1 MTELSI
7 MLISGTLG
15 EGATVTVTAHP
26 NQQQL
31 DYKVSGVTA
40 VAQGNGKR
48 RATETSQI
56 IGGLDMADLE
66 DDGYEVMEA

>member
-7 MLISGTLG
+7 MLISGSLG

-31 DYKVSGVTA
+31 DYRVSGMS
-40 VAQGNGKR
+40 QGNGKR
-48 RATETSQI
+48 RASEASHAA
-56 IGGLDMADLE
+56 GGSALADPG
-66 DDGYEVMEA
+66 DDEYEVMEY

>member
-15 EGATVTVTAHP
+15 EGATVTVTAHL

-31 DYKVSGVTA
+31 DYRVTA
-40 VAQGNGKR
+40 AAGLGHGNGKR
-48 RATETSQI
+48 RASEDSQMP
-56 IGGLDMADLE
+56 GGPALADLE
-66 DDGYEVMEA
+66 DNGYEVMEY